1 MGDLQIPP
9 GVLTAVQGHLQDGRS
24 ALEDTASSAPRNVD
38 AGDLTPMI
46 QGMLATAIG
55 NAASISSGLS
65 AVRAQVAEAGTH
77 FWEVDAEQAAGYRP
91 SLVR

>member
-9 GVLTAVQGHLQDGRS
+9 AVLSAVQGHLQRGRN
-24 ALEDTASSAPRNVD
+24 ALEDSASSAPRNVD

-46 QGMLATAIG
+46 QGMLSKAID

-65 AVRAQVAEAGTH
+65 AVRAQVADAGAH
-77 FWEVDAEQAAGYRP
+77 FWEVDSVQADTYRP